1 MKTQIIQTDEVIN
14 WNNDIDNNKKYSF
27 ANNVISVKIK
37 INEYV
42 QIQFRCEDL
51 WHDCCIFNL

>member
-1 MKTQIIQTDEVIN
+1 MKTQIIQTDKVTN

-42 QIQFRCEDL
+42 QI
-51 WHDCCIFNL
+51 